1 MKKFDYLK
9 PTSLDEVFSLIKK
22 FGSNAKLI
30 AGGTDVMVLLKR
42 KRIFPDVLI
51 SLRSVPNMAYIKDEK
66 DKIRIGSM
74 TTHRELETST
84 VIKEKLTALYDA
96 VINLGSVQIRNVA
109 TIGGNI
115 ANAAPSADTAC
126 PLLVLDASCLLISS
140 KGERE
145 VELKDFF
152 IAPGETVMKQD
163 EILKEFIIPKPSKL
177 SGSAYWKL
185 SRRKA
190 MDLPILGVAISL
202 AMNEDKSIKKARIG
216 LGVAAPTPIR
226 AFKAEEFL
234 TGKFLTDEVLAE
246 AGNIASKEASPRDSI
261 RGEAWYRREM
271 IRVLTKRV
279 ATISFKRANIV

>member
-1 MKKFDYLK
+1 
-9 PTSLDEVFSLIKK
+9 
-22 FGSNAKLI
+22 
-30 AGGTDVMVLLKR
+30 MVLLKR